1 MPFTT
6 VITFILKKTPWF
18 APWKELRHVFWLIF
32 GISASVLM
40 VCNSWWS
47 LQPSTSTGR
56 FLDEHQHFHPKISGY
71 PKENFKSF
79 SKAKVDVEQTLIS
92 SDVGLKSIN
101 IHQSGQCAGHLPGNQ
116 GYTCTDGATKASGCW
131 GFSSSESLHKVPYL
145 IAC

>member
-6 VITFILKKTPWF
+6 VITFIFKPLDSHREKNCDMS
-18 APWKELRHVFWLIF
+18 F
-32 GISASVLM
+32 GSSLESVPR
-40 VCNSWWS
+40 CDG
-47 LQPSTSTGR
+47 LQLLVKPSTIYFNGEIFRWTST
-56 FLDEHQHFHPKISGY
+56 FPQKISGY

-79 SKAKVDVEQTLIS
+79 SEAKVDVEQTLIS